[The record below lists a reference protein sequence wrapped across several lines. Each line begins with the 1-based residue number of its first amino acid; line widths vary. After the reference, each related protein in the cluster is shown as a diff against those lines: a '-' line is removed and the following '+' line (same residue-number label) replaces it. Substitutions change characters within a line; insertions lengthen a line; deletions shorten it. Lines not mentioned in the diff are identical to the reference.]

1 MSNFLE
7 PCPSCWAGST
17 LSSRNSVSNH
27 WLSISL
33 KNAEEA
39 DGTMIAMDYFSLV
52 GK

>member
-1 MSNFLE
+1 MQNFCVAVSQLL
-7 PCPSCWAGST
+7 GR
-17 LSSRNSVSNH
+17 SSKNSVSNH

-39 DGTMIAMDYFSLV
+39 DGTMIVMDYFSLV